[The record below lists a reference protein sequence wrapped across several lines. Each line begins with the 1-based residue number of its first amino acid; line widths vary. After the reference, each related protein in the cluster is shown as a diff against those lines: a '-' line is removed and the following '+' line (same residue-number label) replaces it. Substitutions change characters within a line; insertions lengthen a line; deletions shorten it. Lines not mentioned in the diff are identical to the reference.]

1 MPILAGAITVIEAG
15 VRQVQDTQ
23 HPVVTA
29 PRYAACLPWLA
40 GIAALNVALL
50 WAVALR
56 RGRTRKASMLTVA
69 GLAFVVSIALH
80 IVGFVLKGTEFAFAW
95 AMLTVPLLWCFGFL
109 VNLVAAAAWERLTQR
124 HG

>member
-1 MPILAGAITVIEAG
+1 MPILAGAITVSEAG
-15 VRQVQDTQ
+15 VRQIHDAQ
-23 HPVVTA
+23 HPAVIA
-29 PRYAACLPWLA
+29 PRYAAFLPWLA

-50 WAVALR
+50 WVVALR
-56 RGRTRKASMLTVA
+56 GGRTRKVSMLTVA

-80 IVGFVLKGTEFAFAW
+80 IVAFVLKGTEFAFAW

-109 VNLVAAAAWERLTQR
+109 VNLVATTAWKRLIQR